1 MKQQRGRG
9 WRRDKTMSKYV
20 SRLKLHKNFAL
31 IKQSEEIAT
40 NEDRSFKI
48 PKWRTPKSYVDFKN
62 NCSWAS
68 SLKNTPC
75 RFKDPWM
82 AVDKK
87 HTIHQ
92 QRQKKFQEIEDG
104 YYEYE
109 HRYDEDDFDK
119 MNWWWLDE

>member
-9 WRRDKTMSKYV
+9 WRRDKTMSKYI

-48 PKWRTPKSYVDFKN
+48 PKWRTPNSYVDFKN

-109 HRYDEDDFDK
+109 HRYDEDDFNK